1 MRGGGNGPPEIHT
14 NQLSTLHIRGFGS
27 PSACLHHFSPASL
40 LLHKVHLCPRKLP
53 SGNKHTRALCS
64 LNTGSM
70 SCLTSDKDF
79 LKGFFI
85 SGLLHVIG
93 NYPRDSNFSHS
104 IATLITFNSLHQK
117 DHELNRKLPE
127 REILNSS
134 NQIQN
139 CGQTQYTKPI

>member
-93 NYPRDSNFSHS
+93 NYPRDSNFRHS

-117 DHELNRKLPE
+117 DHELNGKLPE